1 MNNAQEPV
9 LHHFSTVFHIQGQAH
24 DMFSRIF
31 PNTNLQFF
39 LTNNHV
45 CNICVYFFLWRQNLT
60 WNCSLIYVFFP
71 EFTWAEPEI
80 VLNSRR
86 EQFLYRT
93 CSPHVLQKE
102 ELLKKIYLY
111 ESTNFFYQYF
121 LKWSKLRTN
130 AFFDK

>member
-45 CNICVYFFLWRQNLT
+45 CNICLYFSQMIKIETKCLFFTNKEFLFQLRNIGEKIRRFVFEKFVKTCRELNKRCPSCLQL
-60 WNCSLIYVFFP
+60 CS
-71 EFTWAEPEI
+71 
-80 VLNSRR
+80 
-86 EQFLYRT
+86 
-93 CSPHVLQKE
+93 
-102 ELLKKIYLY
+102 
-111 ESTNFFYQYF
+111 
-121 LKWSKLRTN
+121 
-130 AFFDK
+130 